1 MTSQLSQFFRKKG
14 GSSSAE
20 PTSKEDLECGHVSL
34 TPQTPP
40 ASGYQSSPGRVYLPE
55 TRAVHASTVTPMP
68 MSSSEQFPLIPL
80 GGQHDSATSKVI
92 GYLPRATFK
101 GSLPLVTPPRH
112 LPSRDSASPTSPFD
126 TGKHGKALRR
136 LETHGSLKT
145 IPCGQD
151 EGPAVNRDSVSWS
164 EIGRVFFHDDDAACQ
179 APLSS
184 QGDSSK
190 AGNLPDPPTTGSV
203 HRPREALPSFHFPL
217 PNAEAEDYDQIQQ
230 VLHRSRAAPKLDRA
244 ISPKTFPGG
253 PIVADASPDHICR
266 PIPDSEEIDE
276 YLWSP
281 APSDDGLETSSA
293 PHTPVLRHAPS
304 DVLRASP
311 ISGIPSDSNGDF
323 SHLLDLY
330 GKDHVQSR
338 SSSSGVPGVLESP
351 FPHIDVLIPVG
362 GIDLDSHSELLA
374 SPQRA
379 SAMGS
384 RESSSIVF
392 RYSGLITDGP
402 SARPMSESELEE
414 EVLHSLGNRMKPRMS
429 ILSSGNS
436 TRKVD
441 QHTTCSDQILGE
453 QAPNAEPK
461 IFAFDRNQISSAGSG
476 PGSSQTSS
484 SLSTDHHC
492 GDPSSHNLRFDTHG
506 LSSTRTRCPTPPLL
520 FGRNA
525 IGSLE
530 KSDRNLQPA
539 LGNIS
544 RPFELNAKAFRPQ
557 NSGRLPTPLS
567 GLGEQDWETV
577 SARTEADSPSFD
589 RIAFKTKTG
598 SSLADTSDSGSLSLT
613 KETLHPSRGMEIDP
627 VTQHPV
633 LPRQNHSFMLLKNS
647 QTGDLV
653 QVPQYQYTIG
663 QASLPNSNA
672 STQLASRVRAAST
685 YQHPSPLR
693 VEHRHPFTSS
703 LAIVHSASS
712 SATKTHSSYVVTEQ
726 KHLDSDV
733 SSLEQSES
741 IQETKETQ
749 AQKLLY
755 KTTQDT
761 SNVREHVVDNE
772 YFMES
777 EEQSHQSS
785 AWLTTVSEAV
795 SREPSLPGNGV
806 TFTEIVASAGNG
818 MVNDTPGRG
827 GKREVG
833 SSLADASSP
842 GADFSSSPAPLASSP
857 IQYANASP
865 LLGQGFPIQAVQ
877 RDLDSRSQHLL
888 GNSHRSLAKSFNH
901 KDSATPTTNT
911 QNHSRSLSAFG
922 PQMEHDKSSPR
933 RRRSSSESHS
943 GFMDS
948 TPAQNSSALE
958 SSSSSGRAQQTRS
971 YGLFLRHPF
980 PRTDDNGALIDRSDH
995 ILVQLSGRQLRA
1007 DETSLQEPST
1017 PSSPSSPSSAFSPP
1031 VVPSSMASLP
1041 FVRNGVL
1048 HTDVPPPIPDHPVYG
1063 RDCPWDRVRPGYPN
1077 PGSRPV
1083 PRGRPRFQRP
1093 VARAESP
1100 HLHRIPHQLT
1110 PELIERYVLLSQIY
1124 LILSMAIPPVAII
1137 YGHGYMDSVMRFHT
1151 AGQFDDFRQTE
1162 KTIALYWG
1170 YGVSAISMLV
1180 IVIVMIIISA
1190 SG

>member
-1 MTSQLSQFFRKKG
+1 MTSQLSQFFRKNG

-20 PTSKEDLECGHVSL
+20 PTSKEDLEWGHGSL

-40 ASGYQSSPGRVYLPE
+40 ASGYQSSPSRVYLPE
-55 TRAVHASTVTPMP
+55 TRAVHASTVTSTPT
-68 MSSSEQFPLIPL
+68 SNSEHCPLIQL

-101 GSLPLVTPPRH
+101 GSLPLVTPPRP

-151 EGPAVNRDSVSWS
+151 EGPAVNRDTVSWS
-164 EIGRVFFHDDDAACQ
+164 EIGRVLFDDDDAVCQ
-179 APLSS
+179 APVSS
-184 QGDSSK
+184 HGDCSK
-190 AGNLPDPPTTGSV
+190 VVNLPDPPTVGSV
-203 HRPREALPSFHFPL
+203 HRPREALPSFTFPL
-217 PNAEAEDYDQIQQ
+217 PNAAAEDDHQIQQ
-230 VLHRSRAAPKLDRA
+230 VLHRSQAAPKPDRA
-244 ISPKTFPGG
+244 ISPKTFPEG
-253 PIVADASPDHICR
+253 PIVADASPDHISR
-266 PIPDSEEIDE
+266 PIPDFEEIDE

-281 APSDDGLETSSA
+281 APSDDGLEASSA
-293 PHTPVLRHAPS
+293 PHAPVLCHAPS

-311 ISGIPSDSNGDF
+311 ISGIPSVSNGDF

-330 GKDHVQSR
+330 GKDHIQSR
-338 SSSSGVPGVLESP
+338 SSSSGVPGALESP

-362 GIDLDSHSELLA
+362 SIDLDSHSELLA

-384 RESSSIVF
+384 RESSGILC
-392 RYSGLITDGP
+392 RYSGLITYGP
-402 SARPMSESELEE
+402 FARPMSERELEE
-414 EVLHSLGNRMKPRMS
+414 EVLHSLGNRVKTRMS
-429 ILSSGNS
+429 ILSSENS
-436 TRKVD
+436 TSRAD
-441 QHTTCSDQILGE
+441 HHTTCSDQISGE
-453 QAPNAEPK
+453 QAPNAQLK
-461 IFAFDRNQISSAGSG
+461 MVSFDRTQISSPGSG

-484 SLSTDHHC
+484 SLSMDHY
-492 GDPSSHNLRFDTHG
+492 GGVPASHKLRFGTHG
-506 LSSTRTRCPTPPLL
+506 LSPTRTRCPTPPLL

-530 KSDRNLQPA
+530 NNDGNVQPA
-539 LGNIS
+539 LSNGS
-544 RPFELNAKAFRPQ
+544 RRFELNAKAIRPQ

-567 GLGEQDWETV
+567 GLGEQDWETL

-589 RIAFKTKTG
+589 RIAFESKTG
-598 SSLADTSDSGSLSLT
+598 SSLADTSDSGSLSLS
-613 KETLHPSRGMEIDP
+613 KETLHPFRGLKLHP

-653 QVPQYQYTIG
+653 QVPQYQYAIG
-663 QASLPNSNA
+663 QGSLPNSNA
-672 STQLASRVRAAST
+672 STQSASRVRAAST

-712 SATKTHSSYVVTEQ
+712 SATKPYSNYVVTEQ
-726 KHLDSDV
+726 QHSDSNL
-733 SSLEQSES
+733 SSPEQSES
-741 IQETKETQ
+741 IQEIKETQ
-749 AQKLLY
+749 AQNLLY
-755 KTTQDT
+755 KTLHDT

-772 YFMES
+772 NIMES
-777 EEQSHQSS
+777 EEQSHRSS
-785 AWLTTVSEAV
+785 AWLSTVSEAA
-795 SREPSLPGNGV
+795 SRELSLPENGP
-806 TFTEIVASAGNG
+806 TFTKSVAGAGNR
-818 MVNDTPGRG
+818 MVNNTPGRG

-842 GADFSSSPAPLASSP
+842 GADFSSSPAPLTKSP
-857 IQYANASP
+857 IQYAHASP
-865 LLGQGFPIQAVQ
+865 LVGQGSPIQAIQ
-877 RDLDSRSQHLL
+877 HDLDSRSQPLL
-888 GNSHRSLAKSFNH
+888 GNFHRSLARSFNH
-901 KDSATPTTNT
+901 KDSATPTSNT

-922 PQMEHDKSSPR
+922 PQMEHDKPSPR

-943 GFMDS
+943 GLMDTTS
-948 TPAQNSSALE
+948 AQNSSALE
-958 SSSSSGRAQQTRS
+958 SSSSGGRARQTRS

-980 PRTDDNGALIDRSDH
+980 PRTDDNGALIDSSDH
-995 ILVQLSGRQLRA
+995 VLVQLSGRQLQA
-1007 DETSLQEPST
+1007 DETSYQEPST
-1017 PSSPSSPSSAFSPP
+1017 PSSPSSASSAFSPP

-1063 RDCPWDRVRPGYPN
+1063 RDCPWDRVRPGYPY

-1110 PELIERYVLLSQIY
+1110 PELLERYVLLSQIY

-1137 YGHGYMDSVMRFHT
+1137 YGHGYMDGVIRFHT
-1151 AGQFDDFRQTE
+1151 AGQIDDFRKTE

-1180 IVIVMIIISA
+1180 IVIVMIIISV

>member
-1 MTSQLSQFFRKKG
+1 MTSQFSQLFRKNG
-14 GSSSAE
+14 GSSSAG
-20 PTSKEDLECGHVSL
+20 PTSREDLECGNASL

-40 ASGYQSSPGRVYLPE
+40 ASGYQSSLGRVYFPE
-55 TRAVHASTVTPMP
+55 TRAVHVSTVTPTP
-68 MSSSEQFPLIPL
+68 TSSSEQFPLIQSS
-80 GGQHDSATSKVI
+80 GQHDSATSKVI

-101 GSLPLVTPPRH
+101 GSSPLVTPPRP
-112 LPSRDSASPTSPFD
+112 LSSRDSASPTSPFD

-164 EIGRVFFHDDDAACQ
+164 EIGRVLFDDDDAVCQ

-190 AGNLPDPPTTGSV
+190 VGNLPDPPTIGSAQ
-203 HRPREALPSFHFPL
+203 RPREALPSFVFPL
-217 PNAEAEDYDQIQQ
+217 PNAEAEDCDQIQQ
-230 VLHRSRAAPKLDRA
+230 VLHRSQAAPRIDRA
-244 ISPKTFPGG
+244 ICPKTFPEG
-253 PIVADASPDHICR
+253 PIVADTSPYHISC
-266 PIPDSEEIDE
+266 PIPDFEEIDE

-281 APSDDGLETSSA
+281 APSDDGLEASSA

-311 ISGIPSDSNGDF
+311 ISGIPSVSNVDF

-330 GKDHVQSR
+330 GKDHILSR
-338 SSSSGVPGVLESP
+338 SSSSGVPGALESP

-362 GIDLDSHSELLA
+362 SIDLDSHSELLA

-384 RESSSIVF
+384 RESSGILF

-402 SARPMSESELEE
+402 SARPMSENELEE
-414 EVLHSLGNRMKPRMS
+414 EVLHSLGNRVKTRMS

-436 TRKVD
+436 TSQVD
-441 QHTTCSDQILGE
+441 HHTTCSDQICGE
-453 QAPNAEPK
+453 QAPNAP
-461 IFAFDRNQISSAGSG
+461 FDRTQISSPGSG

-484 SLSTDHHC
+484 SLSTDHY
-492 GDPSSHNLRFDTHG
+492 GGIPASHKLRFETNG

-530 KSDRNLQPA
+530 KYDGNFPPA
-539 LGNIS
+539 LGNGSS
-544 RPFELNAKAFRPQ
+544 RFELKAKAIRPQ
-557 NSGRLPTPLS
+557 NSGRLPTALS

-577 SARTEADSPSFD
+577 SARTEADSPSLD
-589 RIAFKTKTG
+589 RIAFETKTG
-598 SSLADTSDSGSLSLT
+598 SSLADTSDSGSLSLSKDT
-613 KETLHPSRGMEIDP
+613 VHPVRGMKLHP

-653 QVPQYQYTIG
+653 QVPQYQYAIG
-663 QASLPNSNA
+663 QGSLPNNNA

-703 LAIVHSASS
+703 LDIVHSASS
-712 SATKTHSSYVVTEQ
+712 LATKPHSNDVVTGQ
-726 KHLDSDV
+726 KHLDSDLL
-733 SSLEQSES
+733 SQEQSERVLE
-741 IQETKETQ
+741 IKETQ
-749 AQKLLY
+749 PQNLLY
-755 KTTQDT
+755 KTNQDT
-761 SNVREHVVDNE
+761 SNIRENVMDNE
-772 YFMES
+772 YTTES
-777 EEQSHQSS
+777 EDQSHQSS
-785 AWLTTVSEAV
+785 AWLSTVSEAA
-795 SREPSLPGNGV
+795 SREPSLPGNEV
-806 TFTEIVASAGNG
+806 TFKEIVADAGKG
-818 MVNDTPGRG
+818 MVNNTPGRG
-827 GKREVG
+827 GKRELG
-833 SSLADASSP
+833 SSLAEASSP
-842 GADFSSSPAPLASSP
+842 GADFSSSPAPLTSSP

-865 LLGQGFPIQAVQ
+865 LVAQGPPIQAVQ
-877 RDLDSRSQHLL
+877 HDLDSRSQYLL
-888 GNSHRSLAKSFNH
+888 GNFHRSLAGSFNH
-901 KDSATPTTNT
+901 KDSATPTTNP

-922 PQMEHDKSSPR
+922 PHMEHDKPSPR

-943 GFMDS
+943 ELMDS
-948 TPAQNSSALE
+948 TSAQNPSALE
-958 SSSSSGRAQQTRS
+958 LSSSSGRAQQTRS
-971 YGLFLRHPF
+971 HGLSLRHPF
-980 PRTDDNGALIDRSDH
+980 PRTDDNGALIDPSDH
-995 ILVQLSGRQLRA
+995 ILVQLSGRQLQA

-1017 PSSPSSPSSAFSPP
+1017 TSSPSSPSSAFSLP
-1031 VVPSSMASLP
+1031 VVPSSTASLP
-1041 FVRNGVL
+1041 FVQDGVL
-1048 HTDVPPPIPDHPVYG
+1048 HSDVAPPIPDHPVYG

-1083 PRGRPRFQRP
+1083 PRGRPGFQRP

-1100 HLHRIPHQLT
+1100 HLHRIAHQLT
-1110 PELIERYVLLSQIY
+1110 PELLERYVLLSQIY
-1124 LILSMAIPPVAII
+1124 LILSMTIPPVAII
-1137 YGHGYMDSVMRFHT
+1137 YGHGYMDGVMRFHT
-1151 AGQFDDFRQTE
+1151 AGQIDDFRDKE
-1162 KTIALYWG
+1162 KSIALYWG
-1170 YGVSAISMLV
+1170 YGVSAVSMLV
-1180 IVIVMIIISA
+1180 IVILMIVIST

>member
-40 ASGYQSSPGRVYLPE
+40 ASGYQLSPGRVYLPE
-55 TRAVHASTVTPMP
+55 TRAVHASTVTPTP
-68 MSSSEQFPLIPL
+68 TSSSEKFPPIQFS
-80 GGQHDSATSKVI
+80 GQHDSATSKVI

-101 GSLPLVTPPRH
+101 GSLPLVTPPRP

-164 EIGRVFFHDDDAACQ
+164 EIGRVLFDDDDAVCQ

-190 AGNLPDPPTTGSV
+190 VDNLPDSPTIGCV
-203 HRPREALPSFHFPL
+203 HRPREALPSFVFPL
-217 PNAEAEDYDQIQQ
+217 PNAEAEDCDQIQQ
-230 VLHRSRAAPKLDRA
+230 VLHRRQAAPKLDRDTC
-244 ISPKTFPGG
+244 PKTFAGG
-253 PIVADASPDHICR
+253 PVVADASPDHIPC

-281 APSDDGLETSSA
+281 APSDDGLEASSA
-293 PHTPVLRHAPS
+293 PHTPVLRHALS
-304 DVLRASP
+304 DVLRVTP
-311 ISGIPSDSNGDF
+311 ISGIPSDSNGDI
-323 SHLLDLY
+323 SHFLDLY
-330 GKDHVQSR
+330 GKDHIQSR
-338 SSSSGVPGVLESP
+338 SSSSGVPGALESP

-362 GIDLDSHSELLA
+362 GIDLDSHSEFLA
-374 SPQRA
+374 SSQRA

-414 EVLHSLGNRMKPRMS
+414 EVLHSLGNRVKPRMS
-429 ILSSGNS
+429 ILSPGNS
-436 TRKVD
+436 TSKVD

-453 QAPNAEPK
+453 QVPNVKPK
-461 IFAFDRNQISSAGSG
+461 IVPFDRNQISSAGSG

-484 SLSTDHHC
+484 SQSMDHC
-492 GDPSSHNLRFDTHG
+492 GGDLSSHKLRFDIHG
-506 LSSTRTRCPTPPLL
+506 LSPTRTRCPTPPLL

-530 KSDRNLQPA
+530 KSDGKLQPA
-539 LGNIS
+539 LGNGS
-544 RPFELNAKAFRPQ
+544 RPFELNAKAIRPQ

-577 SARTEADSPSFD
+577 SARTEAGSPSFD
-589 RIAFKTKTG
+589 RIAFEAKTG
-598 SSLADTSDSGSLSLT
+598 SSLADTSDSGSLSLS
-613 KETLHPSRGMEIDP
+613 KETLHPSRGMKLHP

-653 QVPQYQYTIG
+653 QVPQYQYAIG
-663 QASLPNSNA
+663 QRSLPDNNA

-693 VEHRHPFTSS
+693 IEHRHPFTSS

-712 SATKTHSSYVVTEQ
+712 SATKSHSNYVVTEQ
-726 KHLDSDV
+726 KHLDSDL

-741 IQETKETQ
+741 IQEIKETEGQ
-749 AQKLLY
+749 NLLY

-772 YFMES
+772 YIMES
-777 EEQSHQSS
+777 EEHSHRSS
-785 AWLTTVSEAV
+785 AWLSTVSEAA
-795 SREPSLPGNGV
+795 SREPSLPGNGI
-806 TFTEIVASAGNG
+806 TFTGILAGAGKG
-818 MVNDTPGRG
+818 MVNNTPGRE
-827 GKREVG
+827 GKQEVG

-857 IQYANASP
+857 IQHANASP

-877 RDLDSRSQHLL
+877 RDLDSHSQHLL
-888 GNSHRSLAKSFNH
+888 GNFHRSLARSFNH

-922 PQMEHDKSSPR
+922 PQMEHDEPSPR

-943 GFMDS
+943 GLMDS

-980 PRTDDNGALIDRSDH
+980 PRTDDNGALIDPSDR

-1017 PSSPSSPSSAFSPP
+1017 RSSPSSPSSAFSPP

-1041 FVRNGVL
+1041 FVRDGIL

-1151 AGQFDDFRQTE
+1151 EGQIDDFRQTE